1 MKSIIF
7 LFLFLFVPKIVNS
20 QITNN
25 DEISYIDSLGQYGT
39 FENYKYI
46 RVIKD
51 FKNPNVD
58 VYQLKEYYKSGKIA
72 LSGTINSAEK
82 KTKVGSFTYFY
93 ESGTKKSIDIYK
105 DGFVQ
110 TRYDFYENGAKKLV
124 TDFEATTFHLS
135 NSIKISQFWNEKGEH
150 KVIDGNGFLEIND
163 KNEPEKGEI
172 KNGLKNGLWEGHQ
185 HDVSYKETYDNGK
198 LISGISTDKTF
209 VSYAYTEREVKPTP
223 VKGMENFYQHV
234 GKNFNIPNIEGLR
247 GKVYVA
253 FVVEIDGS
261 LTNFKILKDLGYGT
275 GDEAIR
281 VIKNYKAWRPGE
293 QRGRKVRCTFSLPIS
308 IQSSN

>member
-1 MKSIIF
+1 MKSIII
-7 LFLFLFVPKIVNS
+7 LLLFLFVPKIILAQV
-20 QITNN
+20 TDK

-39 FENYKYI
+39 FENYKYL
-46 RVIKD
+46 RVIKNL
-51 FKNPNVD
+51 KIPNLD
-58 VYQLKEYYKSGKIA
+58 AYPIKEYYKSGKIA
-72 LSGTINSAEK
+72 MAGTINSAEM

-105 DGFVQ
+105 EGFVQ

-124 TDFEATTFHLS
+124 TDFETTIVNLS
-135 NSIKISQFWNEKGEH
+135 DPIKISQFWDENGEQ

-163 KNEPEKGEI
+163 KNESERGEI

-198 LISGISTDKTF
+198 LISGISTDKTL
-209 VSYAYTEREVKPTP
+209 VSYAYTEREVKPTAAN
-223 VKGMENFYQHV
+223 GMADFYQHV
-234 GKNFNIPNIEGLR
+234 AKNFNIPNVEGLR
-247 GKVYVA
+247 GKIFIA

-261 LTNFKILKDLGYGT
+261 ITNIKVLKDLGYGT
-275 GDEAIR
+275 GEEAIR
-281 VIKNYKAWRPGE
+281 AIKNYKGWVPGV

-308 IQSSN
+308 IASAN